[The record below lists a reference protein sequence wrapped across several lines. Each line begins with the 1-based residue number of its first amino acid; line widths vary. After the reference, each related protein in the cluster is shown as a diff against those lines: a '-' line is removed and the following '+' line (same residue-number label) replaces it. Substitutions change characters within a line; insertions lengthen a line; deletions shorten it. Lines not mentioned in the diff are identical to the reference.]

1 MAWTPLLANL
11 RSVLAELF
19 PDDTFIKPLVRDAGL
34 KLSLIQYNPVPYN
47 YWQNILVD
55 ADRRKKVKALVDAA
69 LAIYP
74 DDTWLQNAANGDLD
88 GIPGVDIAKD
98 VDWQEPQDPAQL
110 EKIMGAKST
119 LLDILFLEK
128 GTLAARSV
136 ARIVTPEGNGSGF
149 LVQGGLLVTNNHVL
163 PSAEVAAASKAE
175 FNYQKTIGG
184 LDATVEAYELDPVAG
199 FATDKAND
207 WSAVRVKGDPA
218 AKWGSLELKPAA
230 VAKNDTVNIIQHP
243 GGGPKQIALYHN
255 VITYADDKIVQ
266 YLTDTLPGSSGS
278 PCFNDNWE
286 LVALHHSGGWL
297 REPGTKDAL
306 FRNEGIHINAVIDGM
321 KNASLL
327 GG

>member
-1 MAWTPLLANL
+1 MAWTPQLTNL
-11 RSVLAELF
+11 RSVLADLF

-34 KLSLIQYNPVPYN
+34 NPAFIPYNPVPFN

-55 ADRRKKVKALVDAA
+55 ADRRGKVKALVDAA
-69 LAIYP
+69 LVIYP
-74 DDTWLQNAANGDLD
+74 DDTWLKNAAQNDLY
-88 GIPGVDIAKD
+88 GISGVDIAKN

-128 GTLAARSV
+128 GTLTSRSV
-136 ARIVTPEGNGSGF
+136 ARIVTPAGNGSGF

-163 PSAEVAAASKAE
+163 PSADVARISKAE

-184 LDATVEAYELDPVAG
+184 LDATVDRYELDPDAG
-199 FATDKAND
+199 FATSKEND
-207 WSAVRVKGDPA
+207 WSAVRLKGDPA
-218 AKWGSLELKPAA
+218 VTWGALELKPAT

-255 VITYADDKIVQ
+255 VVTFADDKIVQ

-306 FRNEGIHINAVIDGM
+306 FRNEGIHINAVIDGI
-321 KNASLL
+321 KAAGLL
-327 GG
+327 

>member
-1 MAWTPLLANL
+1 MAWSPLLTNL
-11 RSVLAELF
+11 RSVLADLF

-34 KLSLIQYNPVPYN
+34 NLAFIPYNPVPFN

-55 ADRRKKVKALVDAA
+55 ADRRGKVKALVDAA
-69 LAIYP
+69 LVIYP
-74 DDTWLQNAANGDLD
+74 DDTWLKNAAQNDLNGIS
-88 GIPGVDIAKD
+88 GIDIAKN

-128 GTLAARSV
+128 GTLTAKSV
-136 ARIVTPEGNGSGF
+136 ARIVTPAGNGSGF

-163 PSAEVAAASKAE
+163 PSADVARTSKAE

-184 LDATVEAYELDPVAG
+184 LDATVDAYELDPDTG
-199 FATDKAND
+199 FATSKEND
-207 WSAVRVKGDPA
+207 WSAVRLKGDPA
-218 AKWGSLELKPAA
+218 ATWGALELKPATI
-230 VAKNDTVNIIQHP
+230 AKSDTVNIIQHP

-255 VITYADDKIVQ
+255 VVTFADDKIVQ

-306 FRNEGIHINAVIDGM
+306 FRNEGIHINAVIDGI
-321 KNASLL
+321 KSAGLL
-327 GG
+327 